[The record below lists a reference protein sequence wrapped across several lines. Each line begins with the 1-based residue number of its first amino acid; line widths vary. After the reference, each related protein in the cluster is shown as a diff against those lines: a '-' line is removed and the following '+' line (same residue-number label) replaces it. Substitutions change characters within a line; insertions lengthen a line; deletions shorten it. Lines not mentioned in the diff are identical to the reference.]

1 MTFNRR
7 TLKNRANSGPALVC
21 PAASACVPFGFRMN
35 SSFDVGLDLQTTG
48 SRLVVVGD
56 ENASLDVRFD
66 LHAASNG
73 LVMVSPPPASL
84 DVGLDLQSTRH
95 RLVMVGPPPA
105 SFDVRFD
112 FHIVILHS
120 NLTLNIERRRRFP
133 CFEAE
138 ERRSPIHAR
147 TGGRIR
153 NAAEILLYASCHGM
167 LAPGGTLA
175 RRCA

>member
-56 ENASLDVRFD
+56 ESASLDVRFD

-73 LVMVSPPPASL
+73 LVMV
-84 DVGLDLQSTRH
+84 R
-95 RLVMVGPPPA
+95 PPPA